1 MITLLKNLFGRYAVR
16 HLRLEQSQGEPGFL
30 VRLEQNHIVVSGKL
44 PANLRPVRALRLV
57 TGKLERDTRPD
68 PADGSFSL
76 SAPFS
81 PGPVT
86 LQIERETARG
96 EAEQA
101 FVLPG
106 FSSVRLRMARLRLVP
121 GFIRRLVLSLPDAL
135 RWYRHQ
141 DPAARIRLRDTLG
154 LAPPDVAP
162 LLDPGILAH
171 TEAASE
177 SESDEVFTPIILIM
191 PVFDAFDD
199 VVEALKHLQRNT
211 SEPWHLVLVED
222 CSSDPRIRPYLRQW
236 AGAIND
242 REATGQVELL
252 ENDEN
257 VGFIGAVNRGF
268 GRALELL
275 DETSDQEG
283 AAIVLLNSDAF
294 LPTNWAA
301 RLLSPIKADARV
313 ASVTPMSNNAELLSV
328 PFLSRPVH
336 LAPGLAEAM
345 DKVAASL
352 TPFAKGGPDMP
363 TGVGFCMAISLA
375 WLRRVGL
382 FDTRFGAGYGEEVDW
397 CQRALALGG
406 RHVSQPAL
414 FVEHRGGSSFGS
426 EQKLLLLAKNGAR
439 LARLYPEFN
448 AQVQA
453 FITAD
458 PLLGPRLVLGLVWA
472 GENARKR
479 GFGPVS
485 VYLAHALGGGAQMD
499 LSRRIQH
506 EIQAGA
512 AVVVLRV
519 GAGPA
524 RWQIELHGAEG
535 VTMGRTD
542 DFEFLR
548 QLVALLPARRLIY
561 SCGVGDRD
569 PAGLPDMLLA
579 LGSAEAG
586 GWEVL
591 FHDYLPLSPS
601 YTLLGDDGLYH
612 GLPEPEKAKDKAHR
626 ARRPDGTE
634 VDLTTWRAAWGRL
647 MAAAD
652 RIEVFSSNSRDLVAE
667 AYPQQADKIE
677 IRPHAPLHQLKRL
690 SQGRTF
696 GGLRV
701 PVIGVLG
708 NIAPHKGAA
717 VLVEL
722 SRILARSGQARLVLL
737 GKLDPAFRLARPAQV
752 HGEYAPEDLPALIA
766 RYRINAWLIPSIWP
780 ETFSFVTHEAIATGL
795 PVFAFDLG
803 AQGDQVRIAARDGQ
817 GGVIPIPDGKP
828 DLEFLLARLASL
840 PQAMDCD

>member
-1 MITLLKNLFGRYAVR
+1 MITLLKNLFGRYAAR
-16 HLRLEQSQGEPGFL
+16 HLHLEQSQGESGFL
-30 VRLEQNHIVVSGKL
+30 VRLEQNQIVVSGKL
-44 PANLRPVRALRLV
+44 PANLWPVQRLRLA

-86 LQIERETARG
+86 LLIEGEAASS
-96 EAEQA
+96 EAEQV

-106 FSSVRLRMARLRLVP
+106 FSSARLRVARLRLVP
-121 GFIRRLVLSLPDAL
+121 DFVRRLVLLLPDAL

-141 DPAARIRLRDTLG
+141 DPEARIRLRDALG
-154 LAPPDVAP
+154 LAPLDVAP
-162 LLDPGILAH
+162 PLDPGILARK
-171 TEAASE
+171 EAAPE
-177 SESDEVFTPIILIM
+177 SKSDKVFTPIILIM

-199 VVEALKHLQRNT
+199 VVEALEHLQRNT

-222 CSSDPRIRPYLRQW
+222 CSTDPRMRPYLRQW

-242 REATGQVELL
+242 RNAAGQVELL

-268 GRALELL
+268 GRALQLL
-275 DETSDQEG
+275 DKTSDQEG
-283 AAIVLLNSDAF
+283 AAIVLLNTDAF
-294 LPTNWAA
+294 LPPNWAA

-313 ASVTPMSNNAELLSV
+313 ASVTPMSNSGEMLSV
-328 PFLSRPVH
+328 PFLSRPVN
-336 LAPGLAEAM
+336 LAPGLAEAI

-352 TPFAKGGPDMP
+352 ASFTKGGPDMP

-382 FDTRFGAGYGEEVDW
+382 FDASFGAGYGEEVDW

-414 FVEHRGGSSFGS
+414 FVEHRGGASFGS
-426 EQKLLLLAKNGAR
+426 EQKQQLLAKNDAR

-453 FITAD
+453 FIAAD
-458 PLLGPRLVLGLVWA
+458 PLLDPRLVLGLAWA
-472 GENARKR
+472 GENARR
-479 GFGPVS
+479 SGLGPVS

-499 LSRRIQH
+499 LSRRMQH

-519 GAGPA
+519 GVGVV
-524 RWQIELHGAEG
+524 RWQVELHGTEG
-535 VTMGRTD
+535 VTMGSTD

-548 QLVALLPARRLIY
+548 QLMALLPARRLIY

-612 GLPEPEKAKDKAHR
+612 GLPEPGKTKDKAHR
-626 ARRPDGTE
+626 AQRPDGTE
-634 VDLTTWRAAWGRL
+634 VDLSAWRAAWGRL

-677 IRPHAPLHQLKRL
+677 IRPHAPLHQLKRFP
-690 SQGRTF
+690 QARTF
-696 GGLRV
+696 GGSRV

-737 GKLDPAFRLARPAQV
+737 GKLDPAFRLARPAQE

-766 RYRINAWLIPSIWP
+766 RYRISAWLMPSIWP

-803 AQGDQVRIAARDGQ
+803 AQGDLVRIAARDGR